1 MDNPTRVTKRTAQP
15 DGSFIAAY
23 EAAIAKA
30 HQTCKDAVALRN
42 KTLDAAWADD
52 VTQLYKERDAA
63 VAQAWRTRKEA
74 EAKLKEEA

>member
-1 MDNPTRVTKRTAQP
+1 MTTQEAQA
-15 DGSFIAAY
+15 SIIAVY

-30 HQTCKDAVALRN
+30 QRACRAAVALRN
-42 KTLDAAWADD
+42 KTLDAAWAGD